1 MKNKTKY
8 NRKEEI
14 GITGFNSISKLEA
27 EIMKLVWGKDK
38 ITVRK
43 VHEEL
48 LKKEIQEKDRDFISY
63 TSVIAAMSGLVEKQL
78 LKEDRS
84 KKTYFYSAILDK
96 NELSKSIIKSI
107 ADKLLT
113 GSSKNMVHEFLDYS
127 SNITFEGINKLL
139 DEINKKQ

>member
-1 MKNKTKY
+1 MKNKIENNKK
-8 NRKEEI
+8 NEI
-14 GITGFNSISKLEA
+14 GISGFNSISNLEA

-48 LKKEIQEKDRDFISY
+48 LKKEVQEKDHGFIPY
-63 TSVIAAMSGLVEKQL
+63 TSVVSAMAGLAEKHL

-84 KKTYFYSAILDK
+84 RKTYLYSAALDEK
-96 NELSKSIIKSI
+96 ELSKSIIKSV

-113 GSSKNMVHEFLDYS
+113 ESSKNMVYEFLDYKN
-127 SNITFEGINKLL
+127 NITVEGINKLL
-139 DEINKKQ
+139 DEINEKK

>member
-96 NELSKSIIKSI
+96 NELSKSIIKSV

>member
-27 EIMKLVWGKDK
+27 EIMKLIWGKDK

-63 TSVIAAMSGLVEKQL
+63 TSVIAAMSGLVEKRL

-96 NELSKSIIKSI
+96 NELSKSIIKSV